1 MSSASKS
8 TIEFG
13 RADRLKDELVEF
25 VTKGPLKEEFELQR
39 KLFFEAAQPDDEHDG
54 ESVLDWFLFDWI
66 NEDGDGV
73 IAHYMTDTE
82 VALGEADREV
92 LQDWLDS
99 INSVFEIRSLSKDSL
114 ELRDLDSGDTYTV
127 RTSTGGVP
135 FTRGQFIIARLLPLG
150 DDLIFSGLQFLMPD
164 RESALAWLEMSRAF
178 DAFDSPE
185 AVEKA
190 RREQCSAFCDL
201 FGCDELTVASSKL
214 NSTLERFQR
223 YLLTERRDPETGMT
237 PAERF
242 RKELGQDLTV
252 PDLPPLPKPI
262 AGAGEVTILCDDFD
276 GIVLLPNFNSFKR
289 VFETDEP
296 DRQVPD
302 WKDLVWTYIKN
313 PDIPIVAFERVAE
326 QFPLRV
332 EKVLR
337 SLIGDKDFSLEH
349 LYAVLLHYK
358 QPVDGLE
365 DLKDDQHLWDLFNGN
380 TPSGDTSDGAKRKP
394 KARAMIKTTAK
405 KTAAKKTAAKKTGT
419 KKAGTKKAGAKASA
433 KQSSKKT
440 AATRR
445 ARSAKV
451 PATRRKSVARLRA
464 ASKPKA
470 AARRTTKPASKRTG
484 KSKSKKR

>member
-8 TIEFG
+8 TNPAIEFG
-13 RADRLKDELVEF
+13 RAERLKDELVQF
-25 VTKGPLKEEFELQR
+25 VTKGPLKEEYDLQR
-39 KLFFEAAQPDDEHDG
+39 KLFFEAAQPDDEHEA

-66 NEDGDGV
+66 NEEGEGAIV
-73 IAHYMTDTE
+73 HYMDTE
-82 VALGEADREV
+82 LAIDEADREV
-92 LQDWLDS
+92 LLDWLDS

-114 ELRDLDSGDTYTV
+114 ELGDLDSGDTYTV
-127 RTSTGGVP
+127 KTRSGRSP
-135 FTRGQFIIARLLPLG
+135 FKSGQFIIARLLPLG

-164 RESALAWLEMSRAF
+164 RDSALAWLEMSRAF

-242 RKELGQDLTV
+242 RKELGQDLSL
-252 PDLPPLPKPI
+252 PDLPPLPKPV

-276 GIVLLPNFNSFKR
+276 GIVLLPDFNRFKR

-302 WKDLVWTYIKN
+302 WKDLVWTYVKN

-365 DLKDDQHLWDLFNGN
+365 DLKDDEDLWDLFNGN
-380 TPSGDTSDGAKRKP
+380 TPAANAGVSATGKPQRRAKV
-394 KARAMIKTTAK
+394 
-405 KTAAKKTAAKKTGT
+405 KTASKKP
-419 KKAGTKKAGAKASA
+419 GAKASA
-433 KQSSKKT
+433 KKSAKKAVT
-440 AATRR
+440 TKR
-445 ARSAKV
+445 ARSASV
-451 PATRRKSVARLRA
+451 PAVKRKSVAKLSA
-464 ASKPKA
+464 GSKPRPA
-470 AARRTTKPASKRTG
+470 AKRATPNRKRKR
-484 KSKSKKR
+484 KSTSKKR